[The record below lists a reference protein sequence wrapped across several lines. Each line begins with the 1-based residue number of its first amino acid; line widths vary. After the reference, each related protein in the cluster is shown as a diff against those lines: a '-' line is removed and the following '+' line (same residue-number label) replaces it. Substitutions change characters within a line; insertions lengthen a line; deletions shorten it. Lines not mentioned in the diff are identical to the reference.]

1 MSSHNQVNAHLI
13 DSEVESLL
21 TKGAIAETTP
31 IREGF
36 FSRLFLVPKKGGTFR
51 PVIDLSFLNKF
62 VENSHFQMESI
73 HCLKSLL
80 QKGDYMTTLDL
91 KDAYLSV
98 PVHKDS
104 QKFLQFLWR
113 NKCYAFQGLCFGLN
127 TAPRIFTKLLKPV
140 AAFLRKQGVRMI
152 LYLDDFL
159 ILGSTYQEAQSHTAM
174 AVTLLESLGFTINQ
188 EKSCLIPT
196 QIITFLGF
204 VIDSTVETLSL
215 PQEKVVKVKSLC
227 MKATLT
233 PTMPARQIASL
244 LGTLEACR
252 PAIWQ
257 APLHFRH
264 LQIRM
269 IHALHANNQN
279 FDVNLTLD
287 HNPLEELRW
296 WVSNIDSVNGSP
308 IRPPAPTLFI
318 TTDASKTGWGAV
330 CETQRTNGRWSVSE
344 RTQHINVL
352 ELKAAFLAL
361 KSFLKNYSHKVVCL
375 RMDNTT
381 AVAHVNNKGGT
392 HSPCLLTLTL
402 ELWQW
407 CLERNI
413 MISAQHVPGRL
424 NTIADSESRVFNDSS
439 EWKIDSQTI
448 SPFLK
453 GCEIDLFAS
462 RLSAQLPKYVSWRLD
477 PEALQADALTM
488 DWAPFKGY
496 AFPPFNLIPAV
507 LNKVTQDKADI
518 ILVAPIWPAQ
528 PWWPLLLSLL
538 VKQPVLLPSSR
549 HLLRDPTDPRRIH
562 PMFPRLHLAVFHVS
576 GDNTRLW
583 EFQTTLPRYSF
594 QHPAHLQGKHI
605 NQLGDAGVAGVLRE
619 RLILFQR
626 L

>member
-1 MSSHNQVNAHLI
+1 
-13 DSEVESLL
+13 
-21 TKGAIAETTP
+21 
-31 IREGF
+31 
-36 FSRLFLVPKKGGTFR
+36 
-51 PVIDLSFLNKF
+51 
-62 VENSHFQMESI
+62 
-73 HCLKSLL
+73 
-80 QKGDYMTTLDL
+80 MTTLDL

-104 QKFLQFLWR
+104 QKYLQFLWR

-127 TAPRIFTKLLKPV
+127 TAPRIFTKLLKLV
-140 AAFLRKQGVRMI
+140 AAFLCKRGVRMI

-174 AVTLLESLGFTINQ
+174 AVSLLESLGFTVNL

-204 VIDSTVETLSL
+204 VIDSTVEALSL
-215 PQEKVVKVKSLC
+215 PQEKVAKVKSLC
-227 MKATLT
+227 LKAKVSRTI
-233 PTMPARQIASL
+233 PARQIASV
-244 LGTLEACR
+244 LGTLESCR

-257 APLHFRH
+257 APLHFRY

-269 IHALHANNQN
+269 IQALHSSNQN
-279 FDVNLTLD
+279 FDVLITLD
-287 HNPLEELRW
+287 HNSLEELHW
-296 WVSNIDSVNGSP
+296 WVSNITSVNGSP
-308 IRPPAPTLFI
+308 ERLEVPAPTLFI

-330 CETQRTNGRWSVSE
+330 CESQRTNGRWSDSE

-361 KSFLKNYSHKVVCL
+361 KSFLKNQSHKVVCL

-392 HSPCLLTLTL
+392 HSPCLLALTL

-413 MISAQHVPGRL
+413 MISAQHVLGKL
-424 NTIADSESRVFNDSS
+424 NTIADSESRVFKDSS
-439 EWKIDSQTI
+439 EWKIDPQTI

-462 RLSAQLPKYVSWRLD
+462 RLSAQLPQYVSWRLD
-477 PEALQADALTM
+477 PEAVHADALTM

-507 LNKVTQDKADI
+507 LHKVSQDKADI

-538 VKQPVLLPSSR
+538 TEHPVLLPSSR
-549 HLLRDPTDPRRIH
+549 HLLRDPADPQRIH
-562 PMFPRLHLAVFHVS
+562 PMFPRQHLAVFHVS
-576 GDNTRLW
+576 GDSTRQW
-583 EFQTTLPRYSF
+583 AFQTVLQRFSF
-594 QHPAHLQGKHI
+594 QHPANLQGKHI
-605 NQLGDAGVAGVLRE
+605 NQLGDAGVAGMLRE

>member
-1 MSSHNQVNAHLI
+1 MEN
-13 DSEVESLL
+13 LL
-21 TKGAIAETTP
+21 TKGAIAETPP

-36 FSRLFLVPKKGGTFR
+36 FSRLFLVPKMGGTFR

-73 HCLKSLL
+73 LCLKSLL

-104 QKFLQFLWR
+104 RKFLQFLWR

-127 TAPRIFTKLLKPV
+127 TVPRIFTKLLKPV
-140 AAFLRKQGVRMI
+140 AAFLRKRGVRMI

-174 AVTLLESLGFTINQ
+174 AVSLLESLGFTVNL

-204 VIDSTVETLSL
+204 VINSTVEALSL
-215 PQEKVVKVKSLC
+215 PQEKVVKVTSLC
-227 MKATLT
+227 LKAKVTR
-233 PTMPARQIASL
+233 TMPARQIASV
-244 LGTLEACR
+244 LGTLEPCR

-269 IHALHANNQN
+269 IQALHASNQN
-279 FDVNLTLD
+279 FDVIITLD
-287 HNPLEELRW
+287 HDSLEELHW
-296 WVSNIDSVNGSP
+296 WVSNINSVNGSP
-308 IRPPAPTLFI
+308 IRSPAPTLFI
-318 TTDASKTGWGAV
+318 TTDASMTGWGAV
-330 CETQRTNGRWSVSE
+330 CESQRTNGRWSDSE
-344 RTQHINVL
+344 RAQHINVL

-361 KSFLKNYSHKVVCL
+361 KSFLKNQSHKVVCL

-392 HSPCLLTLTL
+392 HSPCLLALTL

-413 MISAQHVPGRL
+413 MISAQHVPDKL
-424 NTIADSESRVFNDSS
+424 NTIADLESRVFNDSS
-439 EWKIDSQTI
+439 EWKIAPQII

-462 RLSAQLPKYVSWRLD
+462 RLSAQLPQYVSWRPD
-477 PEALQADALTM
+477 PEAVHADALTM

-507 LNKVTQDKADI
+507 LNKVSQDKADI
-518 ILVAPIWPAQ
+518 ILVAPIWTAQ
-528 PWWPLLLSLL
+528 SWWPLLLNLL
-538 VKQPVLLPSSR
+538 IEQPVLRPSSR
-549 HLLRDPTDPRRIH
+549 HLLRDPADPQRIH

-576 GDNTRLW
+576 WDSTKQQ
-583 EFQTTLPRYSF
+583 EFQTMLQKFSF
-594 QHPAHLQGKHI
+594 RHPANLQGKRI

-619 RLILFQR
+619 RLILFQH